1 MVDRAVC
8 VGVCQARHN
17 YEAVQCLIG
26 VQRLSLS
33 EGPSHSLLAFLTE
46 CAATLMGP
54 TMLEHDSEMTATYLS
69 SGFCSWLSFNRC
81 WSATLSSQLQGGFRW
96 FLVLK

>member
-17 YEAVQCLIG
+17 YEVVQCLIG
-26 VQRLSLS
+26 AQRLSLS

-54 TMLEHDSEMTATYLS
+54 TMLEHDSAHLS
-69 SGFCSWLSFNRC
+69 NVSL
-81 WSATLSSQLQGGFRW
+81 FRIL
-96 FLVLK
+96 FLALF